1 MMHADA
7 VSWGPVLSGERV
19 RLQPIDQRLARAM
32 VAGTPESDLAWEE
45 GFPMKPV
52 LAIARVIAD
61 APEPLGPFLAYVI
74 IRRSDGLAVGDA
86 GFHGPPSPTG
96 EIEVGYAL
104 TPAARGAGLVHEAVH
119 LLTSWAW
126 SQSEVRS
133 IIARVEP
140 GNAPSE
146 RVLVRGG
153 FALEGEVAGML
164 RYVLEPPQPE
174 GD

>member
-1 MMHADA
+1 MHTDTT
-7 VSWGPVLSGERV
+7 SWGPALSGELV

-32 VAGTPESDLAWEE
+32 IAGTPQSDLAWAD

-61 APEPLGPFLAYVI
+61 APEPLGPYLAYVI
-74 IRRSDGLAVGDA
+74 IRQSDGLAVGDA

-96 EIEVGYAL
+96 EIEIGYAL
-104 TPAARGAGLVHEAVH
+104 SPAARGAGLVHEAVG

-126 SQSEVRS
+126 SQPEVRS
-133 IIARVEP
+133 IIARVDP

-146 RVLVRGG
+146 RVLLHNG
-153 FALEGEVAGML
+153 FVPEGDANGML
-164 RYVLEPPQPE
+164 RYVLEPPRPE
-174 GD
+174 GS